1 MGNATPNSGMGPTD
15 DPPSGPWISSH
26 LRQPAPRA
34 RTWPTTAFAAIATLL
49 GAAALGVALLRS
61 TGSPAPAAT
70 ARYTPEESTAAHR
83 TLCDAYSL
91 ASRAV
96 QIETNGTSPE
106 RAGIAEINGAM
117 MLDDAVNGAAGLTP
131 SDRAAAVALARAY
144 TNLAAV
150 ASLND
155 NLKWQSALNDAN
167 AKNAVM
173 QKVCNGG

>member
-1 MGNATPNSGMGPTD
+1 M
-15 DPPSGPWISSH
+15 
-26 LRQPAPRA
+26 
-34 RTWPTTAFAAIATLL
+34 
-49 GAAALGVALLRS
+49 GAAALAVALMRS
-61 TGSPAPAAT
+61 TGSPGEAPATT

-83 TLCDAYSL
+83 KLCDAYSL

-117 MLDDAVNGAAGLTP
+117 MLDDAVNGAAGLSP

-155 NLKWQSALNDAN
+155 NLKWQPALNDAN
-167 AKNAVM
+167 AKDAVM